1 MKQRARLSF
10 IARKKEIPKNENL
23 RFANFQTK
31 FDRYFSYRLLHACE
45 QTIVLFHISR
55 TIFLINNG
63 QFSRRFFEPDLRK
76 TWIYI
81 YMYIFLTSFDRILFD
96 NVNLRSILTEGNF
109 TARRYW
115 NELFVYSHP
124 LLLVQRISIREI
136 DDVVDEQVGQQ
147 FSPD

>member
-55 TIFLINNG
+55 TIFFNKQRTI
-63 QFSRRFFEPDLRK
+63 FS
-76 TWIYI
+76 
-81 YMYIFLTSFDRILFD
+81 
-96 NVNLRSILTEGNF
+96 SILRAGF
-109 TARRYW
+109 T
-115 NELFVYSHP
+115 
-124 LLLVQRISIREI
+124 
-136 DDVVDEQVGQQ
+136 
-147 FSPD
+147 

>member
-1 MKQRARLSF
+1 
-10 IARKKEIPKNENL
+10 
-23 RFANFQTK
+23 
-31 FDRYFSYRLLHACE
+31 
-45 QTIVLFHISR
+45 
-55 TIFLINNG
+55 
-63 QFSRRFFEPDLRK
+63 
-76 TWIYI
+76 
-81 YMYIFLTSFDRILFD
+81 MYIFLTSFDRILFD